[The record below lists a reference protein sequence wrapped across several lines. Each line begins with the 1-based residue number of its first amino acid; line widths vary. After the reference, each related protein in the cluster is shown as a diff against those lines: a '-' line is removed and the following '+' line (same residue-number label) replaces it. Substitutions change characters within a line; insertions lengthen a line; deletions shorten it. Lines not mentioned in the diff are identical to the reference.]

1 MLLPFLHGCDSF
13 DFTAIL
19 DDMQSCT
26 IVPFSEDDLVS
37 LEAVRAHSGND
48 LGKNILIQITEVG
61 I

>member
-1 MLLPFLHGCDSF
+1 MQLPLIHYGDSL

-48 LGKNILIQITEVG
+48 LSENILIQITEVG